1 MKHYTAEQWAD
12 FARGVVGTRD
22 KSIMQSHLDSGCRT
36 CAKELGLWQRVTQAA
51 KRQVAVEP
59 SESAVRQAKAMLVTH
74 GFKPLGKSK
83 PTVAE
88 LLFDSMR
95 GPAPVGVRSG
105 PRQPRQLL
113 FGVAEHRIDLR
124 MEPKIDSEIVS
135 IVGQVLDA
143 ANPGKP
149 PQNVPV
155 SLHLGKKVV
164 AESETNH
171 LGEFQL
177 ECMPVGR
184 LELRATLP
192 QGREISVALIE
203 PAAPPQHGVPYMLD
217 SIREKRVL
225 RGRKKRTRKKV

>member
-1 MKHYTAEQWAD
+1 
-12 FARGVVGTRD
+12 
-22 KSIMQSHLDSGCRT
+22 MQSHLDSGCRT

-51 KRQVAVEP
+51 KGQVALEP

-83 PTVAE
+83 LTVAE

-105 PRQPRQLL
+105 PWQPRQLL